1 MEKMIFCLISIPFAI
16 TISSC
21 KDDLQEEG
29 ECHAFY
35 TLVNK
40 SDYDIRLRYFENTP
54 YAGYQL
60 YDTIIKRD
68 SSFVMEEIWDIPASP
83 FHFVDTLQVSF
94 GSVLMFEDYSTPIFL
109 ELVNFAHTSNYEF
122 LEDKEHIRRATY
134 TITNAD
140 YEYAKQKL
148 AEREANNGGE

>member
-1 MEKMIFCLISIPFAI
+1 MEKIIFCLLGISCAT

-40 SDYDIRLRYFENTP
+40 SDYDVKLNYFEH
-54 YAGYQL
+54 GL
-60 YDTIIKRD
+60 YTGNVQYDILIKRD
-68 SSFVMEEIWDIPASP
+68 SSYTMEVIWDILGPP
-83 FHFVDTLQVSF
+83 FHFIDTIHVSF
-94 GSVLMFEDYSTPIFL
+94 VEALEFEDYKENSWFNTVMF
-109 ELVNFAHTSNYEF
+109 SKSYNYTVI
-122 LEDKEHIRRATY
+122 DNTDYIRKSTY

-148 AEREANNGGE
+148 AEREADNGRK